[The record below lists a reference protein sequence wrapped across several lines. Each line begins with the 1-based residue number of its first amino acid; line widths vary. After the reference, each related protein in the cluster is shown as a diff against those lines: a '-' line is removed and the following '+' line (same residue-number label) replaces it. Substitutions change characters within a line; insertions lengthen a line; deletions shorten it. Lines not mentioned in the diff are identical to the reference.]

1 MPVFKNIQILVNWAF
16 LMSARKLFE
25 RRGFTRD
32 RERLIWA
39 GFFASRSSRLD
50 VHLNDI
56 ERKNILFCL

>member
-1 MPVFKNIQILVNWAF
+1 MLVFKNIQILVNWAF

-39 GFFASRSSRLD
+39 GFFASRYSQVGIFSAGRLFT
-50 VHLNDI
+50 L
-56 ERKNILFCL
+56 RT